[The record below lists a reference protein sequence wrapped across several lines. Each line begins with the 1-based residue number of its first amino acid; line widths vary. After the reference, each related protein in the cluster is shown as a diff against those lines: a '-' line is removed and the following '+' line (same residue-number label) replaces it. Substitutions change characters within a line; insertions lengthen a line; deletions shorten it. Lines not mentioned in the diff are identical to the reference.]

1 MFDEKA
7 NTIISQLHQLFYY
20 GSGDIYEQAKV
31 ILEQVP
37 SSEREEIFEA
47 FTDEIN
53 YSQASRRRFV
63 ASRTLQN
70 PTKPGKASLDVYV
83 RLISS
88 LATGASIDD
97 IADRL
102 PKAIEISNLK
112 IATIDQEVAD
122 QAKIY
127 AQVASNLDK
136 YFQHQFMI
144 DRAIPLYSVI
154 KAIPKEKRDLL
165 YESLGKM
172 FDEISRYK
180 DDLPTDQIAI
190 PHQVIDLLEEI
201 GLAQS
206 LEQADQMGPRLS
218 YLADLRRVIEATEEI
233 SSGKVTEENAL
244 LALGRYFYYYK

>member
-1 MFDEKA
+1 
-7 NTIISQLHQLFYY
+7 
-20 GSGDIYEQAKV
+20 V
-31 ILEQVP
+31 V
-37 SSEREEIFEA
+37 
-47 FTDEIN
+47 
-53 YSQASRRRFV
+53 
-63 ASRTLQN
+63 
-70 PTKPGKASLDVYV
+70 
-83 RLISS
+83 
-88 LATGASIDD
+88 
-97 IADRL
+97 
-102 PKAIEISNLK
+102 
-112 IATIDQEVAD
+112 
-122 QAKIY
+122 
-127 AQVASNLDK
+127 
-136 YFQHQFMI
+136 
-144 DRAIPLYSVI
+144 

-233 SSGKVTEENAL
+233 SSGRVTEKDAL